1 MDLSAGRE
9 ARWRRGIS
17 YAHQRKPRRFGDGGA
32 GATTNEPPQHSQSA
46 ADVNREECAARIN
59 ALMGVTADDP
69 ARARRINI
77 HNAAKTG
84 THCAKCAKELA
95 PGEPVRRH
103 RVGLG
108 YGLSGWR
115 STVAPHWIECTHE
128 WRALLLRAKPCE
140 GCGRPVHNEFDGVSN
155 WRLHTYR
162 SEDCQRTAR
171 AANARQRRLQERGM
185 RPCDEC
191 REIFEP
197 ARKDAKFCSVACKQ
211 KAYRHRVTDNKHR
224 DGEIIKSSNVT
235 DSNCRGGATFKSRN
249 SVKVAP

>member
-1 MDLSAGRE
+1 MPTKGNPAGL
-9 ARWRRGIS
+9 ATAG
-17 YAHQRKPRRFGDGGA
+17 Q

-77 HNAAKTG
+77 HNAAKPEHIALSAQRSLRPASQSG
-84 THCAKCAKELA
+84 AIELVSGMASLVGEA
-95 PGEPVRRH
+95 PSPH
-103 RVGLG
+103 TAQNAH
-108 YGLSGWR
+108 SG
-115 STVAPHWIECTHE
+115 

-155 WRLHTYR
+155 WRLHTYC